1 MSGAEGRDDRRR
13 NGGVHAEEE
22 RAELNQKFN
31 EMYTN
36 NKQELLDTITEL
48 MGDGHTGGS
57 KATLIERVVTASL
70 MSKNAEEEADMELLE
85 GEEHSDVED
94 FEEVE
99 VESTCDFKAYQ
110 FAALKALR
118 KGVFKLQKTVKKS
131 GNASGHKL
139 RYCSTRRYCQV
150 CPVVNPAE
158 DDEEQKSKSTF
169 LVCMTCKVA
178 VCTGAH
184 CLMAHMCEGKGKP
197 MTRKA
202 WDNLEERADQGG
214 HKEVPTRRVM
224 TREICELSM
233 YVNLIDILVSVA
245 T

>member
-1 MSGAEGRDDRRR
+1 MSGDEGVDDRRR

-36 NKQELLDTITEL
+36 DKQELLDTITEL

-85 GEEHSDVED
+85 GEDHSEVEYFD
-94 FEEVE
+94 EVE

-139 RYCSTRRYCQV
+139 RYCSNRRYCTV
-150 CPVVNPAE
+150 CPIVNPAE
-158 DDEEQKSKSTF
+158 EDERQTQKSTS
-169 LVCMTCKVA
+169 LVCVTCKVA
-178 VCTGAH
+178 VCTGAL

-197 MTRKA
+197 MTKKA
-202 WDNLEERADQGG
+202 WYTLAVREDQGG
-214 HKEVPTRRVM
+214 YKMVPSRSNATEVHP
-224 TREICELSM
+224 EGDL
-233 YVNLIDILVSVA
+233 
-245 T
+245 